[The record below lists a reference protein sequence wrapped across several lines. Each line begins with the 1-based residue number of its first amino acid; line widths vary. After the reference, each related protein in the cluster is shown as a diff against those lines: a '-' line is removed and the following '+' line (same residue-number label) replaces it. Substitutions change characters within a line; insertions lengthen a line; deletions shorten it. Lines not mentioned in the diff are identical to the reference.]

1 MVAMKSTALQSMTKD
16 ELIAELEQLHI
27 KENRYR
33 TLLDNSSDAIFS
45 FDKDGQYLYVNEEFA
60 KNVCDKKPE
69 YIIGKNIWDIFSKEE
84 ADRRYALVKWVF
96 ENGETKNIE
105 VRVPN
110 PNGNSYHLTTV
121 KPIFD
126 EQDNVNI
133 VICISKDITER
144 KIMEEQLKRSA
155 HYDSLTDLPNRTLF
169 SDHTKY
175 AILQADR
182 EKKKLALLYIDL
194 DNFKPVNDTH
204 GHNAGDL
211 LLKTVAKRIKNCL
224 RKADTAGRVGGDEF
238 IVLLPNIDNQ
248 QDVLK
253 VAEKIRFA
261 LNQPFE
267 LHGYPA
273 INISSS
279 IGVALYPDHG
289 CDEIQ
294 LSKNADNAMYAAKES
309 GRNLIKMFQL

>member
-1 MVAMKSTALQSMTKD
+1 MTKD
-16 ELIAELEQLHI
+16 ELIEELEQLHI
-27 KENRYR
+27 KVNRYR

-60 KNVCDKKPE
+60 KNVCDEKPE
-69 YIIGKNIWDIFSKEE
+69 YIIGKKIWDIFSKEE

-110 PNGNSYHLTTV
+110 PNGDSYHLTTV

-126 EQDNVNI
+126 EHDNVTI
-133 VICISKDITER
+133 VICISKEITER
-144 KIMEEQLKRSA
+144 KLMEEQLKRSA
-155 HYDSLTDLPNRTLF
+155 HYDSLTDLPNRILF

-175 AILQADR
+175 AISQADR
-182 EKKKLALLYIDL
+182 QKNKLALLYIDL
-194 DNFKPVNDTH
+194 DDFKPVNDTH
-204 GHNAGDL
+204 GHNVGDL
-211 LLKTVAKRIKNCL
+211 LLKEVAKRIKNCL
-224 RKADTAGRVGGDEF
+224 RKSDTAGRIGGDEF
-238 IVLLPNIDNQ
+238 IVLLPKIDNQ
-248 QDVLK
+248 QDMLN

-267 LHGYPA
+267 LHGYPT

-279 IGVALYPDHG
+279 IGIALYPDHG

-294 LSKNADNAMYAAKES
+294 LSKKADNAMYVAKES
-309 GRNLIKMFQL
+309 GRNLVKMFQL